1 MRERAM
7 PSGYLSELGFAK
19 ALFYL
24 NFHGSRHQV
33 EFAFPQQVAF

>member
-24 NFHGSRHQV
+24 NFHGPRRQV
-33 EFAFPQQVAF
+33 EFSFPQQVAF